1 MAPRETEQDM
11 PTLARALANPALWLM
26 GGFGFASGLP
36 LPLSGFTL
44 RQWFAEGHV
53 SLGAIGLTAEIGLA
67 YSLKFLWAPLLD
79 HAAPPGFL
87 ATFGRR
93 RGWLL
98 AIQPALALS
107 VVLLALSRPA
117 VAPAAAA
124 GAAALVAFL
133 SASQDIVIDAWRI
146 ETFPLRLQGAAMA
159 AYVWGYRAALLISGA
174 GAIALATPLGWH
186 LSLLLMAALGA
197 VGIPVTLA
205 AREPPPPASRAHGRQ
220 SLGQR
225 LSEALIAPLQEFLER
240 PGAVP
245 ILAFVVL
252 FRLGEAMA
260 GVMLPP
266 FYRSLGFDRAAVAL
280 ASGPVSLAAV
290 LAGAALGGWLVA
302 RLGVGRALLFTGWVQ
317 TLCLAM
323 YVLLAYSAGDHRVL
337 LATSGVEAFTEGLAD
352 AAFITYLS
360 GLCSR
365 AHTAT
370 QYALLSSVAALALRT
385 VGGLSGFLAAAA
397 GWKLFYSLTTFA
409 AFPAMG
415 VMIFLLRRYPP
426 APGPAPEPAFLA
438 DRGGK

>member
-1 MAPRETEQDM
+1 M
-11 PTLARALANPALWLM
+11 PGRTNDATPSFRSALADPALWLM

-53 SLGAIGLTAEIGLA
+53 TLGAIGLTAEIGLA

-87 ATFGRR
+87 ARFGRR

-98 AIQPALALS
+98 TIQPLLALS
-107 VVLLALSRPA
+107 VVMLALSHPA
-117 VAPAAAA
+117 RAPFAAAV
-124 GAAALVAFL
+124 AAALVAFL

-146 ETFPLRLQGAAMA
+146 ETFPPRLQGAAMA
-159 AYVWGYRAALLISGA
+159 AYVWGYRAALLVSGA
-174 GAIALATPLGWH
+174 GAIALATPHGWH
-186 LSLLLMAALGA
+186 LSLLVMAALA
-197 VGIPVTLA
+197 AIGIPVSLA
-205 AREPPPPASRAHGRQ
+205 AREPAPKLSEGPARPGFGA
-220 SLGQR
+220 R
-225 LSEALIAPLQEFLER
+225 LREALIAPLQEFLAR

-245 ILAFVVL
+245 ILVFVVL

-290 LAGAALGGWLVA
+290 LTGAALGGWLVA
-302 RLGVGRALLFTGWVQ
+302 RIGVGRALLCTGWVQ

-323 YVLLAYSAGDHRVL
+323 YVLLAYSAGNHHVL
-337 LATSGVEAFTEGLAD
+337 MATSAVESFTEGLAD

-365 AHTAT
+365 AYTAT

-385 VGGLSGFLAAAA
+385 VGGVSGFLAAAA

-415 VMIFLLRRYPP
+415 VMIYLLRRYPP
-426 APGPAPEPAFLA
+426 VEEANREVT
-438 DRGGK
+438 R

>member
-1 MAPRETEQDM
+1 MTRSGSTEEAT
-11 PTLARALANPALWLM
+11 PSFRSALADPALWLM

-53 SLGAIGLTAEIGLA
+53 TLGAIGLTAEIGLA

-87 ATFGRR
+87 ARFGRR

-98 AIQPALALS
+98 AIQPLLALS
-107 VVLLALSRPA
+107 VVLLALSHPA
-117 VAPAAAA
+117 RAPFTAAV
-124 GAAALVAFL
+124 AAALVAFL

-146 ETFPLRLQGAAMA
+146 ETFPPRLQGAAMA

-186 LSLLLMAALGA
+186 LSLLVMAALAA
-197 VGIPVTLA
+197 VGIPVSLA
-205 AREPPPPASRAHGRQ
+205 AREPVPPLSQGSARAG
-220 SLGQR
+220 LGAR
-225 LSEALIAPLQEFLER
+225 LRKALIAPLQEFLAR
-240 PGAVP
+240 PGAIP
-245 ILAFVVL
+245 IIAFVVL

-290 LAGAALGGWLVA
+290 LVGAALGGWLVA
-302 RLGVGRALLFTGWVQ
+302 KLGVGRALLCTGWVQ

-337 LATSGVEAFTEGLAD
+337 IATSAVESFTEGLAD

-385 VGGLSGFLAAAA
+385 LGGVSGFLAAAA

-415 VMIFLLRRYPP
+415 VMIYLLRRYPP
-426 APGPAPEPAFLA
+426 EEGVQPEPA
-438 DRGGK
+438 R